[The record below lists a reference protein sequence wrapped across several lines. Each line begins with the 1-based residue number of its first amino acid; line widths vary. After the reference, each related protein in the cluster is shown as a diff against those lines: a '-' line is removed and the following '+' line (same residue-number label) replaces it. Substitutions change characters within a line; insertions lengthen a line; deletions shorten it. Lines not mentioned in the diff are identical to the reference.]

1 MALTLRGKRRA
12 RVWISVLF
20 RDVGTKMGAGILVVV
35 ALAAVLAPWVASHD
49 PTAQSILH
57 SFRSPSA
64 AHWFGTD
71 EYGRDLFSRVVW
83 GARPA
88 LTVGVL
94 SVLVSMIVGMP
105 LGMLAGLK
113 GGRVDLAVSALVDVM
128 MSFPSLLLALMIV
141 TLVGSGLHILVL
153 AIGIAHVPLF
163 IRLARSSTMQLREL
177 DYVAASR
184 TFGGRDSW
192 IIVQHILPNIIGPL
206 IVMATLGIAGAI
218 RDEAALS
225 FLGLGIQPPQPSWG
239 NIIRDGVS
247 AIMAAPWMALIS
259 GFALAL
265 TVLAFNMIGDS
276 VRDVLDPRDI
286 AAASTEKD
294 ERR

>member
-1 MALTLRGKRRA
+1 M
-12 RVWISVLF
+12 LF
-20 RDVGTKMGAGILVVV
+20 RDVGTKMGAGILVLVL
-35 ALAAVLAPWVASHD
+35 LAAVLAPWVATHD
-49 PTAQSILH
+49 PTAQSILQ
-57 SFRSPSA
+57 SFQPPSA
-64 AHWFGTD
+64 THWFGTD

-88 LTVGVL
+88 LTVGIF
-94 SVLVSMIVGMP
+94 SVLVSMMVGVP
-105 LGMLAGLK
+105 LGMVAGLK
-113 GGRVDLAVSALVDVM
+113 GGWVDLAVSALVDVM

-141 TLVGSGLHILVL
+141 TLVGSGLHILVI

-192 IIVQHILPNIIGPL
+192 IIGQHILPNVIGPL

-239 NIIRDGVS
+239 NIIREGVS
-247 AIMAAPWMALIS
+247 AILTAPWMALIA

-286 AAASTEKD
+286 AAASIEKD

>member
-1 MALTLRGKRRA
+1 VRFT
-12 RVWISVLF
+12 VLF
-20 RDVGTKMGAGILVVV
+20 RDVGTRIGACILVVV
-35 ALAAVLAPWVASHD
+35 ALAALLAPWVATHD
-49 PTAQSILH
+49 PTVQAISQ
-57 SFRSPSA
+57 SFRPPST

-88 LTVGVL
+88 LIVGIL
-94 SVLVSMIVGMP
+94 SVLVSTIVGVP
-105 LGMLAGLK
+105 LGMVAGLK
-113 GGRVDLAVSALVDVM
+113 GGRVDLAVSAIVDVM

-141 TLVGSGLHILVL
+141 TLVGSGLHVLVI

-192 IIVQHILPNIIGPL
+192 IIGQHILPNVVGPL
-206 IVMATLGIAGAI
+206 IVMATLSIAAAI

-225 FLGLGIQPPQPSWG
+225 FLGLGIQPPAPSWG

-247 AIMAAPWMALIS
+247 AILAAPWMALIS

-286 AAASTEKD
+286 AAASTEKAG
-294 ERR
+294 R

>member
-1 MALTLRGKRRA
+1 VRFT
-12 RVWISVLF
+12 VLF
-20 RDVGTKMGAGILVVV
+20 RDVGTRIGACILVVV
-35 ALAAVLAPWVASHD
+35 ALAALLAPWVATHD
-49 PTAQSILH
+49 PTVQAI
-57 SFRSPSA
+57 SPST

-88 LTVGVL
+88 LIVGIL
-94 SVLVSMIVGMP
+94 SVLVSTIVGVP
-105 LGMLAGLK
+105 LGMVAGLK
-113 GGRVDLAVSALVDVM
+113 GGRVDLAVSAIVDVM

-141 TLVGSGLHILVL
+141 TLVGSGLHVLVI

-192 IIVQHILPNIIGPL
+192 IIGQHILPNVVGPL
-206 IVMATLGIAGAI
+206 IVMATLSIAAAI

-225 FLGLGIQPPQPSWG
+225 FLGLGIQPPAPSWG

-247 AIMAAPWMALIS
+247 AILAAPWMALIS

-286 AAASTEKD
+286 AAASTEKAG
-294 ERR
+294 R